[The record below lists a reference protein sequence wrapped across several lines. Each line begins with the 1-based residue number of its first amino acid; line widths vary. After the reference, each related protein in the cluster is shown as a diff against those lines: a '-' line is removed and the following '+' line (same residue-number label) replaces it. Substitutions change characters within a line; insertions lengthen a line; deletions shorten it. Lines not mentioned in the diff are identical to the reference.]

1 MKKSLPVI
9 VLAAFLLL
17 AGKSALGESTADDFY
32 AQWVDYRGGEI
43 SLDFDRTPVVFAL
56 HAIHAKTGFQIVIPS
71 RNESRVVNFRLQRQ
85 PFEPAMRS
93 LISTIGY
100 ENFAFLYDEV
110 GRPSRAVVLSAQ
122 PVKAAEDTSKKEPSK
137 QPLTAQEQEKLQ
149 QELARWRELK
159 EDDRSRIET
168 RLKDL
173 PPSEEREKLVSE
185 YGRQV
190 LGLSK

>member
-1 MKKSLPVI
+1 MKKSLPII
-9 VLAAFLLL
+9 VLGAFLLL
-17 AGKSALGESTADDFY
+17 AGKSALGQSAADDFY

-43 SLDFDRTPVVFAL
+43 SLDFDRIPIVFAL

-71 RNESRVVNFRLQRQ
+71 PSDSRVVNFRLQRQ
-85 PFEPAMRS
+85 PLEPAMRS

-100 ENFAFLYDEV
+100 DNFAFLYDNV

-122 PVKAAEDTSKKEPSK
+122 PVPAEAAKKDPSK
-137 QPLTAQEQEKLQ
+137 QPLSAQEQEKLEK
-149 QELARWRELK
+149 ELARWRELK
-159 EDDRSRIET
+159 EDERSRIEA

-173 PPSEEREKLVSE
+173 PPTEEREKLVSE